1 MHDLVLAI
9 LHHLLFLGLIVM
21 LASELALL
29 RTPEPPVKRLAGLDA
44 GYGVTALLIILVGV
58 GRVVGGKGWAF
69 YEANPFFWAKI
80 ATFALI
86 GLISIRP
93 TLAILK
99 WRKAAR
105 AAPGYVPPQAELTAA
120 RLWDR
125 PLVTELAPLEA
136 FYPAEAYHQKYFAR
150 NPYQGY
156 CRMVIAPKVA
166 KFRKQYQER
175 LKG

>member
-29 RTPEPPVKRLAGLDA
+29 RTAEPSVKRLAGLDA
-44 GYGVTALLIILVGV
+44 GYGVTALLILLVGI
-58 GRVVGGKGWAF
+58 GRVMGGKGWAF
-69 YEANPFFWAKI
+69 YETNPFFWAKI

-99 WRKAAR
+99 WRKAEG

-120 RLWDR
+120 RRAVGLELLLLV
-125 PLVTELAPLEA
+125 PLLT
-136 FYPAEAYHQKYFAR
+136 FAAAMAR
-150 NPYQGY
+150 WP
-156 CRMVIAPKVA
+156 
-166 KFRKQYQER
+166 F
-175 LKG
+175 

>member
-58 GRVVGGKGWAF
+58 GRVMGGKGWAF

-93 TLAILK
+93 TLLILK
-99 WRKAAR
+99 WRKAAKS
-105 AAPGYVPPQAELTAA
+105 APGYVPPQGELTAA
-120 RLWDR
+120 RRAIGLEILLLI
-125 PLVTELAPLEA
+125 PLLA
-136 FYPAEAYHQKYFAR
+136 FAAAMAR
-150 NPYQGY
+150 WP
-156 CRMVIAPKVA
+156 
-166 KFRKQYQER
+166 F
-175 LKG
+175 